1 MRPVTYEDERGRKYL
16 VRLPEGMGDDE
27 AELGIPVGP
36 PDIVDALSL
45 PEEFATRLHNELFK
59 RELFNLEAVTR
70 DPRALTAALQAAYR
84 LDVQKLHEAFFNY
97 NQETIPVN
105 GGTNG

>member
-1 MRPVTYEDERGRKYL
+1 MRLVTYEDERGRKYL
-16 VRLPEGMGDDE
+16 VKLPEGMGDDE

-45 PEEFATRLHNELFK
+45 PDEIATRLHNELFNRK
-59 RELFNLEAVTR
+59 LFDLDTVTKN
-70 DPRALTAALQAAYR
+70 PRALSAALQAAYR
-84 LDVQKLHEAFFNY
+84 LDVQTLHEAFFNHDK
-97 NQETIPVN
+97 IPVN